1 MKVRTITLVLAMFVV
16 CVSLHAQQDPLMG
29 TWKLNLSKS
38 KYNPGPP
45 PRSRIL
51 KFEPSPNDGLIMT
64 NDGITAN
71 GEKTHTVESFAQ
83 DGKDHPETEIQ
94 GVDARV
100 SRRIDAYTTE
110 TINKKGGQTVQVL
123 RRIVSKDGKTLT
135 ITVKGKTATGAT
147 LDDVRVLDKQ

>member
-51 KFEPSPNDGLIMT
+51 KFELSPNDGLIMT

-110 TINKKGGQTVQVL
+110 TINK
-123 RRIVSKDGKTLT
+123 
-135 ITVKGKTATGAT
+135 
-147 LDDVRVLDKQ
+147 